1 MYICDSPLDGI
12 IGVAFDALNSA
23 VEIPSPDFD
32 VLNLWNQS
40 CESDDPSQKSVG
52 TCSTAN
58 MKTKILPSPIEQT
71 LKEDTASGSISTGV
85 FGLYCDYAA
94 TFGSTVDTIVPSLGI
109 FFGGDMALNN
119 IFYNSGI
126 QAFVTFI
133 DTLMYYVLFSDNI
146 YFIGRFVAKMIQQD
160 VLVLAQVEIYSYSR
174 DEYDSLAL
182 ISVNVTVIL
191 RTASLIQE
199 TARLDFHCPK
209 ADVMY

>member
-1 MYICDSPLDGI
+1 MYQLNEVNFAILSEVQLYICDSPLDGI

-109 FFGGDMALNN
+109 FFGGNIALNN
-119 IFYNSGI
+119 TFYNSGTP
-126 QAFVTFI
+126 QV
-133 DTLMYYVLFSDNI
+133 
-146 YFIGRFVAKMIQQD
+146 RFVLL
-160 VLVLAQVEIYSYSR
+160 LVDILLYQFIMHFSNISSY
-174 DEYDSLAL
+174 
-182 ISVNVTVIL
+182 
-191 RTASLIQE
+191 
-199 TARLDFHCPK
+199 RLHPCFIVATRWSGICSC
-209 ADVMY
+209 